1 MTMLCLLVLK
11 DIVWVVG
18 WFILY
23 SWLILSIIYCA
34 GFIILKL
41 IDYIRKELDL

>member
-1 MTMLCLLVLK
+1 MLCLLDLK
-11 DIVWVVG
+11 DIVWVVS

-41 IDYIRKELDL
+41 IDYIKKELDL

>member
-1 MTMLCLLVLK
+1 MFCLLELK
-11 DIVWVVG
+11 DIVWAIS

>member
-1 MTMLCLLVLK
+1 MLCLLVLK
-11 DIVWVVG
+11 DIVWVIC

>member
-1 MTMLCLLVLK
+1 MLCLLELK
-11 DIVWVVG
+11 DIVWAIS

-41 IDYIRKELDL
+41 IDYIREELDL

>member
-1 MTMLCLLVLK
+1 MFCLLVLK

>member
-1 MTMLCLLVLK
+1 MFCLVEIA
-11 DIVWVVG
+11 DIAWVIG

-23 SWLILSIIYCA
+23 SSMTLSAIYCA
-34 GFIILKL
+34 LYIIFKL

>member
-11 DIVWVVG
+11 DIVWVIG

>member
-1 MTMLCLLVLK
+1 MLCLLEFK
-11 DIVWVVG
+11 DIVWVIG

>member
-1 MTMLCLLVLK
+1 MLCLLVLK
-11 DIVWVVG
+11 DIVWVIG